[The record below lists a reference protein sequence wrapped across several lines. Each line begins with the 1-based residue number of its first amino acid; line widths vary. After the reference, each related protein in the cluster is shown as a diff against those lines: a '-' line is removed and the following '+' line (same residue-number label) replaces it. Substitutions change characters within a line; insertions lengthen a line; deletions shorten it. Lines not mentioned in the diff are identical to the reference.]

1 MFLRTPQPND
11 ASSALYSRD
20 VADDGYVANLTRL
33 WAWRPDV
40 FDGFLSLRGL
50 LTEQAAL
57 SLRERAILVCAMA
70 ANLGD
75 SYCALAWGAKLAS
88 ETDPT
93 TAAQV
98 VQRKEAAE
106 LTARERALAIWAGKV
121 VLEPN
126 AITATDVDFLRAAGL
141 TDQEIFDVTV
151 FVAFRLAFSTVNDAL
166 GARPDWELAAA
177 APAAVRDAVGYGR
190 TVSERATK

>member
-1 MFLRTPQPND
+1 MFLRPPQANEEN
-11 ASSALYSRD
+11 SALYSRD

-33 WAWRPDV
+33 WAWRPQV
-40 FDGFLSLRGL
+40 FDEFSSLRSLLSEQAAISLRG
-50 LTEQAAL
+50 
-57 SLRERAILVCAMA
+57 RAILVCATA

-88 ETDPT
+88 EIDPT
-93 TAAQV
+93 TAARV
-98 VQRKEAAE
+98 VQRKEAE
-106 LTARERALAIWAGKV
+106 KLTARERALAKWAGKV

-126 AITATDVDFLRAAGL
+126 ATTAADIDLLRAAGL

-166 GARPDWELAAA
+166 GAHPDRELAEAV
-177 APAAVRDAVGYGR
+177 PAEVREAVSYGR
-190 TVSERATK
+190 TVSERTTK